1 MGCHQK
7 CWKHKLCEFTY
18 RKRKFSRYFLCF
30 YTSLQEVCR
39 ILCTHSNCGK
49 RQERAGHMFHIT
61 SNNFQKHVLE
71 NPRPVVVMFYASWCS
86 KCAMMKP
93 IAEEMERYFRK
104 NVEFFEID
112 YEKSSSLSEQ
122 YQIDIVPTF
131 LCFQNGTCI
140 GIFQGLMN
148 ETTFSKRLQKIF

>member
-1 MGCHQK
+1 M
-7 CWKHKLCEFTY
+7 L
-18 RKRKFSRYFLCF
+18 
-30 YTSLQEVCR
+30 
-39 ILCTHSNCGK
+39 
-49 RQERAGHMFHIT
+49 HIT
-61 SNNFQKHVLE
+61 SNNFQKYVLE
-71 NPRPVVVMFYASWCS
+71 NPHSVVVMFYASWCG

-93 IAEEMERYFRK
+93 IAEEMERYFQK
-104 NVEFFEID
+104 DVEFFEID

-140 GIFQGLMN
+140 GTLQGLMH